1 MNKAEHKKLREEIKN
16 DPGYQKMLKE
26 IIKLCEQIKE
36 IKQQRKELN
45 QKINQELIKAK
56 KKIIR

>member
-1 MNKAEHKKLREEIKN
+1 MKKAAVEKIDFEN

-26 IIKLCEQIKE
+26 IIRLCEQIKE
-36 IKQQRKELN
+36 IKRQRTELN
-45 QKINQELIKAK
+45 QKINQALKKAK

>member
-1 MNKAEHKKLREEIKN
+1 MKKIVRETLEN

-26 IIKLCEQIKE
+26 IIRLCEQIKE
-36 IKQQRKELN
+36 IKQQRTELN
-45 QKINQELIKAK
+45 QKINQALKKAK